1 MHELS
6 ICTSLAAIV
15 VDHAGGRRVTRV
27 HLDVGHLRQVV
38 PETLRY
44 SWEITAT
51 DPVIAGSELVIDHIP
66 ATLVCRDC
74 GATTT
79 IEVPVFRCP
88 CGSVDTELTTGRELL
103 VRSLELVDDDAA
115 AGVASTTSGSR

>member
-6 ICTSLAAIV
+6 ICRSLAAIV
-15 VDHAGGRRVTRV
+15 IDHAGGRRVARV

-51 DPVIAGSELVIDHIP
+51 DQVLVGSELVIDHIP

-79 IEVPVFRCP
+79 IEVPVFRCR
-88 CGSVDTELTTGRELL
+88 CGSVDTEVTSGQELL
-103 VRSLELVDDDAA
+103 VRSLELIDDDESAA
-115 AGVASTTSGSR
+115 AASPTVRN